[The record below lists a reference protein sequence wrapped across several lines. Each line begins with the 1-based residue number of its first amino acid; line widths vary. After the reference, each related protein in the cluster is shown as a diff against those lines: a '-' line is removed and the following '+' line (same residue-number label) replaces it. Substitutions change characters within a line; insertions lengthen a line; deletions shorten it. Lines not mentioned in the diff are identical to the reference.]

1 VVRSPGPDL
10 ARAECLALALDRR
23 LGAVSGLAEKGLAT
37 DAKALIRRLV
47 DDWLAQKLEKIPI
60 RYASSSSSAL
70 ASFRSAVSKPSVN
83 QS

>member
-1 VVRSPGPDL
+1 VVRSLGPDL
-10 ARAECLALALDRR
+10 ARAGRLALALGRR
-23 LGAVSGLAEKGLAT
+23 LGVVSGLADKGPVT
-37 DAKALIRRLV
+37 DARALIRWLV
-47 DDWLAQKLEKIPI
+47 DDWLAQKLEGIPI